1 MLQAKTKK
9 QMEYRSK
16 AKGLWG
22 TRLYRIWYGIYA
34 RCYNKSNNQYCYYG
48 QRGISMCDEWRNDIL
63 VFRDWAIANGYSEEL
78 TIDRIDNNG
87 NYEPSNCRWAS
98 MREQSNNRRSNTH
111 LSYKGQ
117 THTMAEW
124 SRITGISERSLWNRK
139 FNCGWSDEKTLTTPC
154 RIIHRK
160 SSFSKEQK
168 ENMVQDRLSG
178 LTYNDIAKKWGCNR
192 HTVSEIIKELN
203 KNIS

>member
-1 MLQAKTKK
+1 MLQTKTKE

-63 VFRDWAIANGYSEEL
+63 AFRDWAIANGYSEEL

-87 NYEPSNCRWAS
+87 NYEPSNCRWVS

-117 THTMAEW
+117 THTIADW
-124 SRITGISERSLWNRK
+124 S
-139 FNCGWSDEKTLTTPC
+139 PC